1 MVDFVRHLP
10 LTPRRLGPFGAA
22 AGRVIISAKFT
33 SARRTLWHRVRFQ
46 LGIGLLLAV
55 LAPYAA
61 RYPFDVAGGD
71 LRALDNSL
79 IGTLMALIGGYYAFR
94 RMTHYPGVRASYH
107 IIPSFAASYGLVLAV
122 FFFARLDYSRFS
134 FLISFM
140 LAAAWYYIVYFKL
153 QRQQRLAIGVVPYG
167 EVQHLFEIPDVSWA
181 RLSDPTDRVT
191 IFDAIVA
198 DLRSDIPDEWERFLA
213 DRALAGTLVMHVK
226 QMEES
231 LTGRVAIEHLSENN
245 LGSLIPGIV
254 YGKAKRG
261 GDLLVSILAIP
272 FLVPVMLIVALLI
285 RFDSA
290 GPILFRQQRMGYRG
304 EVFRM
309 FKFRTMRAAEDV
321 EDPRAAAMTRDGDA
335 RVTRIGRV
343 LRHYRIDELPQIIN
357 IIKGEM
363 SWIGPRPEAVPLS
376 HWYES
381 ELPFYR
387 YRHIV
392 RPGITGWAQVKQ
404 GHVADVEDVLWK
416 LQYDFYYI
424 KNFSF
429 WLDIL
434 IVARTIRTIL
444 SGFGAR

>member
-1 MVDFVRHLP
+1 
-10 LTPRRLGPFGAA
+10 
-22 AGRVIISAKFT
+22 VITSARFT
-33 SARRTLWHRVRFQ
+33 SSRRTLWHRIRFQ
-46 LGIGLLLAV
+46 LGVGLLLAV
-55 LAPYAA
+55 LIPYVA
-61 RYPFDVAGGD
+61 RYPLEATAGD
-71 LRALDNSL
+71 LRALNNSL
-79 IGTLMALIGGYYAFR
+79 AGTLIALIGGYYAFR

-107 IIPSFAASYGLVLAV
+107 IIPSFAASYGLILVV
-122 FFFARLDYSRFS
+122 FFFGRFDYSRLTFLGS
-134 FLISFM
+134 FVLGVF
-140 LAAAWYYIVYFKL
+140 WYYIVYFKL
-153 QRQQRLAIGVVPYG
+153 QRQHRLTIGVVPYG
-167 EVQHLFEIPDVSWA
+167 EVRHLFELGDVSW
-181 RLSDPTDRVT
+181 RGLSDPADRIT
-191 IFDAIVA
+191 SFDAIVA

-231 LTGRVAIEHLSENN
+231 LTGRVSIEHLSENN
-245 LGSLIPGIV
+245 FGSLIPGIV
-254 YGKAKRG
+254 YGKAKRV
-261 GDLLVSILAIP
+261 GDLALSLVAIP
-272 FLVPVMLIVALLI
+272 FLLPAMLLVALLI

-290 GPILFRQQRMGYRG
+290 GSVLFRQERMGYRG

-309 FKFRTMRAAEDV
+309 YKFRTMREAGDV
-321 EDPRAAAMTRDGDA
+321 GDAREAAMTRDDDA
-335 RVTRIGRV
+335 RVTRIGKH
-343 LRHYRIDELPQIIN
+343 LRRYRIDELPQIIN
-357 IIKGEM
+357 IIRGEM

-376 HWYES
+376 RWYES

-429 WLDIL
+429 WLDVL
-434 IVARTIRTIL
+434 IVAGTIRTIL